1 MVQVD
6 CSHEVDEMV
15 QVDGKV
21 QGSVCYAVGRR
32 VQVGEEG
39 SADYTVGRGSCGHG
53 ESSSHVLW
61 ILQSA

>member
-39 SADYTVGRGSCGHG
+39 SADYTVDKNWRCGHWTG
-53 ESSSHVLW
+53 SEEVL
-61 ILQSA
+61 A